1 MEFLDRVDERKRLER
16 FLRQP
21 EGAMACLYGRR
32 RIGKSRLLEAVLAGR
47 ADVAAYCADRSEA
60 ALQRAR
66 MAEDF
71 SFVVQGGSR
80 PHQGAVSRV
89 SRRGVGTSCSRR
101 AADTLPPGHSQQ
113 VEVGRALVGPGDER
127 QTDE

>member
-47 ADVAAYCADRSEA
+47 ADVAAYCAD
-60 ALQRAR
+60 
-66 MAEDF
+66 
-71 SFVVQGGSR
+71 
-80 PHQGAVSRV
+80 
-89 SRRGVGTSCSRR
+89 
-101 AADTLPPGHSQQ
+101 
-113 VEVGRALVGPGDER
+113 
-127 QTDE
+127 